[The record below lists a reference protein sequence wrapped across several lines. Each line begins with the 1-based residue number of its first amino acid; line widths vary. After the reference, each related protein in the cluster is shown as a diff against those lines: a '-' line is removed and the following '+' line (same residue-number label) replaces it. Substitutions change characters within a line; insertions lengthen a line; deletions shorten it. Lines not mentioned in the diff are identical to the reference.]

1 MSQAELVARLNDV
14 GYAQRTRVERSGD
27 FAIDRHTVVL
37 LSRGGDQAGKVV
49 TVSFPEPPIVR
60 KKTAKPPPPP
70 PQRIVSIKAVAKN
83 VDRVTLDAPVLTGM
97 MTGSREKRRRVALD
111 VIPARMQEAVLAI
124 EDRCSHEDF
133 ELSAG
138 AFDAAAA
145 SIECVLH
152 GARFDVRDG
161 RALCPPAYEPV
172 AKFPVRVDDT
182 GIWTR
187 DDRG

>member
-1 MSQAELVARLNDV
+1 MGDWVFVCATSQLLPGETATAWDGDTPILVINHD
-14 GYAQRTRVERSGD
+14 GD
-27 FAIDRHTVVL
+27 FY
-37 LSRGGDQAGKVV
+37 
-49 TVSFPEPPIVR
+49 
-60 KKTAKPPPPP
+60 
-70 PQRIVSIKAVAKN
+70 
-83 VDRVTLDAPVLTGM
+83 
-97 MTGSREKRRRVALD
+97 AL
-111 VIPARMQEAVLAI
+111 

-138 AFDAAAA
+138 AFDNTDA

-161 RALCPPAYEPV
+161 RALCAPAYEPV
-172 AKFPVRVDDT
+172 AKFPVKVDDT